1 MYVDEY
7 GIVQRIFY
15 TLFPLHTSSTISYLL
30 GKRLE
35 LFNRLSQSFYLGFNF
50 PHLLEQIIS
59 RMSDF
64 VRRTLKLAFSAFFAL
79 TSAGIAVS

>member
-1 MYVDEY
+1 MYVDES

-15 TLFPLHTSSTISYLL
+15 TWFPLHASSTISYLL

-64 VRRTLKLAFSAFFAL
+64 VRTLKLAFSAFFAL